1 MNPKFKTLKM
11 RQWVREIEHHKEEI
25 LVVEGLCPEAEAEE
39 EMSGA
44 LHVVNGDM
52 YNGIVLIRDQQT
64 SVT

>member
-1 MNPKFKTLKM
+1 M
-11 RQWVREIEHHKEEI
+11 RAIEHHKEEI
-25 LVVEGLCPEAEAEE
+25 LAVEGLCPEAEAEE
-39 EMSGA
+39 EMFGA